1 MKLILAIITDADN
14 DKVSRKLTDEN
25 YRVTYIASTGG
36 FFRSGRSTL
45 LIGVEPERVQKALDL
60 IRQNTT
66 KPENSKEKQATI
78 FVLDIEEYS
87 QL

>member
-1 MKLILAIITDADN
+1 MKLILAIIKDADN
-14 DKVSRKLTDEN
+14 DKVSRRLTDEN

-60 IRQNTT
+60 IRESTT
-66 KPENSKEKQATI
+66 KPESESEKQATI